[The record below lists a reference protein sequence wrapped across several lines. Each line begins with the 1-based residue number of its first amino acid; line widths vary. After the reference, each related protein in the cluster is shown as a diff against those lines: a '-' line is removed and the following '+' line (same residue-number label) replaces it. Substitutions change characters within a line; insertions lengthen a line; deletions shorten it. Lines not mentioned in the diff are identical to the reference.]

1 MKHLSLS
8 RVLKRPIRPR
18 QRYNVAVRTRR
29 YNDHL
34 DKETYKPSTE
44 MTNFETKHC
53 FNHGRNIKIDVAS
66 VIAKL
71 KTQE

>member
-1 MKHLSLS
+1 
-8 RVLKRPIRPR
+8 
-18 QRYNVAVRTRR
+18 
-29 YNDHL
+29 
-34 DKETYKPSTE
+34 